1 MPTRLVLVRHALT
14 TWHVEHR
21 MQGRADVPLT
31 PEGEAQARA
40 VGVALEGF
48 QPDSVTTSDLGRTV
62 ETARLMGFDDVRIDP
77 AWAEG
82 NFGEWTGRLTSE
94 VGEDYIGWREGRVD
108 PPGGEPLADMR
119 DRVVTAARAFEPGLH
134 LVVTH
139 GGVIRALLGGMLGID
154 LSRLLPVECAHAAV
168 IDTDPPRL
176 LAYNLAAGAMLPAF
190 VTA

>member
-31 PEGEAQARA
+31 AQGEAQALA
-40 VGVALEGF
+40 VGAALKGF
-48 QPDSVTTSDLGRTV
+48 RPDSVTTSDLRRTV
-62 ETARLMGFDDVRIDP
+62 ETARLMGFDDVDADP

-82 NFGEWTGRLTSE
+82 DFGEWTGMLTSE
-94 VGEDYIGWREGRVD
+94 VGDDYLGWREGRVD
-108 PPGGEPLADMR
+108 PPGGESLADMR
-119 DRVVTAARAFEPGLH
+119 DRVVTAARAFSPGVH

-139 GGVIRALLGGMLGID
+139 GGVIRALLAGLLGLD
-154 LSRLLPVECAHAAV
+154 LSRVVPVECAHAAV

-176 LAYNLAAGAMLPAF
+176 LAYNLAADAMLPTF

>member
-31 PEGEAQARA
+31 PEGEEQARA
-40 VGVALEGF
+40 VGVALRGMR
-48 QPDSVTTSDLGRTV
+48 PDSVTTSDLSRTV
-62 ETARLMGFDDVRIDP
+62 ETARLMGFDDVRTDP
-77 AWAEG
+77 AWAESD
-82 NFGEWTGRLTSE
+82 FGEWTGMLTSE
-94 VGEDYIGWREGRVD
+94 VGDDYLGWREGRVD
-108 PPGGEPLADMR
+108 PPGGESLADMR
-119 DRVVTAARAFEPGLH
+119 RRVVAAARSFPPGVH

-139 GGVIRALLGGMLGID
+139 GGVIRALLAGLLDLD
-154 LSRLLPVECAHAAV
+154 LSRIVPVECAHAAV

-176 LAYNLAAGAMLPAF
+176 LAYNLAAGAMIPAF